1 MDDILYIVFLVAW
14 VAFGFY
20 KSSQKAK
27 RKTVGIPAE
36 PAAVPQSRGI
46 GSMFEEI
53 LSSNK
58 GVDDILGEFLGG
70 KTTTN
75 PEMAMDT
82 VSYNAPVTESS
93 EKRTFD
99 KRYSKTP
106 YTSKAFEEGQSAT
119 AGIVALNID
128 NQDDTSREFDFDLR
142 RAVIYASI
150 IDRPYK

>member
-27 RKTVGIPAE
+27 RKSVGIPAE
-36 PAAVPQSRGI
+36 PAAVPQSGGI

-58 GVDDILGEFLGG
+58 GVDDLLGEFLGG
-70 KTTTN
+70 KTSAS
-75 PEMAMDT
+75 PEMVTAA
-82 VSYNAPVTESS
+82 VPYNTPVPESS
-93 EKRTFD
+93 GKSFTE

-106 YTSKAFEEGQSAT
+106 YTSKAFEEGQST
-119 AGIVALNID
+119 TTGIVTLND
-128 NQDDTSREFDFDLR
+128 VNQDDTSHELDFDLR